1 MSEDD
6 RSDPSAPVPA
16 SSQQRRA
23 RLIRLGAIGLAGAV
37 TVTLLNETVRR
48 ALPHAPRIEVIG
60 ERALAGSLD
69 ALGVD
74 PPHGAALY
82 RWTLLGDLVSNT
94 VYFGLVGLGAR
105 QGAWE
110 RGGALGLAAG
120 VGAVVLPRPLGL
132 GRQPGARFPVT
143 PLLTVGWYLAGG
155 LVSALTTRRW
165 PADGSEDLL
174 Q

>member
-1 MSEDD
+1 MSEND
-6 RSDPSAPVPA
+6 RSDPSTPVPMPA
-16 SSQQRRA
+16 QQRRA
-23 RLIRLGAIGLAGAV
+23 HFIRLGAIGLAGAV

-105 QGAWE
+105 QGTWE

-120 VGAVVLPRPLGL
+120 VGASGP
-132 GRQPGARFPVT
+132 T
-143 PLLTVGWYLAGG
+143 PASGTGP
-155 LVSALTTRRW
+155 STRITFSHDAA
-165 PADGSEDLL
+165 ADGRLVPGWRSSGRRSLATL
-174 Q
+174 ASGWK

>member
-1 MSEDD
+1 MTSGL
-6 RSDPSAPVPA
+6 STPVPTPA
-16 SSQQRRA
+16 QQRRA
-23 RLIRLGAIGLAGAV
+23 HFIRLGAIGLAGAV

-105 QGAWE
+105 QGTWE
-110 RGGALGLAAG
+110 RGGAWAWRQAWAQWLAPASG
-120 VGAVVLPRPLGL
+120 IGP
-132 GRQPGARFPVT
+132 
-143 PLLTVGWYLAGG
+143 
-155 LVSALTTRRW
+155 STRITFSHDAA
-165 PADGSEDLL
+165 ADGRLVPGWRSSGRRSLATL
-174 Q
+174 ASGWK